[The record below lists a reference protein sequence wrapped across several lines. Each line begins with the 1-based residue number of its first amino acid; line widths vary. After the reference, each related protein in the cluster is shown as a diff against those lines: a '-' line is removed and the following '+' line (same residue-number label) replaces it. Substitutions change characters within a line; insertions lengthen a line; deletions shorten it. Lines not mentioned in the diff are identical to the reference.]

1 MERQHQLPAAS
12 GQAQLGWSPQLQ
24 LLHLGPERWR
34 VEMSMLRRPG
44 PPPPATCS
52 RRGEQIF
59 SLRASHSFGSQRSV
73 NLAWPEPCLAEAR
86 ADGPWRHLMGV

>member
-73 NLAWPEPCLAEAR
+73 NLAWPEPCLAEDGADAR
-86 ADGPWRHLMGV
+86 GAL

>member
-12 GQAQLGWSPQLQ
+12 GQAQLVPAAAA
-24 LLHLGPERWR
+24 LHLESWR

-73 NLAWPEPCLAEAR
+73 NLAWPEPCLAEDG
-86 ADGPWRHLMGV
+86 ADGPWRPLMGV

>member
-12 GQAQLGWSPQLQ
+12 GQAQLGPQLQ

-73 NLAWPEPCLAEAR
+73 NLAWPEPCLAEDG

>member
-12 GQAQLGWSPQLQ
+12 GQAQLVPQLQ
-24 LLHLGPERWR
+24 LLHLGPESWR

-73 NLAWPEPCLAEAR
+73 NLAWSEPCLAEDRTGAR
-86 ADGPWRHLMGV
+86 GAI